1 MKIEPLDQELRQ
13 KLPSPHGVAMAI
25 MNACKR
31 DDATIAEIARLVQND
46 PALSGRLLKVANA
59 ATHGGRPVASAQEAV
74 SRLGLSVVK
83 QVALTFSLVE
93 QHGRGLCTVF
103 DYQGYWRQSLITA
116 LMMRELCP
124 ALQLGV
130 PDELFTLGL
139 LARVG
144 DLALATIYPAEY
156 ADILRQA
163 PQGNQL
169 LALERS
175 RLDIDHLQLST
186 ALLKDWG
193 IPEVLI
199 APIHQLEAPLQD
211 IAHDNSRSDRLTRAL
226 RLALQVAAI
235 AQATDTL
242 RAEKL
247 ATLADLAGS
256 LGFTVEEVG
265 ALIDRAL
272 EQSQF
277 WSDLLKV
284 QLAAAPFSDQLT
296 VPPDASAHTGDDTRL
311 RILIVEDE
319 PILLRLLEVWLQD
332 DINHTVMTASDGKQA
347 MAVALQCQP
356 HIVLTDWRMPHMSGV
371 ELCAA
376 LRTSEWGQ
384 NIYVV
389 MLTAADQEDELVE
402 AFNAGVDEYIT
413 KPINR
418 RAFTARLK
426 GATRYVRMREAW
438 ERDRDRLTQMA
449 SELALSNRRHQ
460 MASLTDQ
467 LTGIANR
474 RAGQLALSQAMSA
487 SVRYGHPTTV
497 LSLDI
502 DHFKRVNDTL
512 GHATGDTVLMA
523 VAKTLESQA
532 RKEDTVCRWGG
543 RRVFDR
549 GAQHLTGR
557 RRGGGPAHSQDHCRT
572 ADRGGRSARAHY
584 REHRG
589 GQLEPGHEKR
599 GRADP
604 VRRQGAVCRQEQR
617 TQWRGS
623 GGRTKNA
630 AGLNCV
636 PP

>member
-31 DDATIAEIARLVQND
+31 DDVTIDEIARLVQND

-59 ATHGGRPVASAQEAV
+59 AVHGGRPVASAQEAV
-74 SRLGLSVVK
+74 SRLGLSVVR

-93 QHGRGLCTVF
+93 QHGRGLCTAF
-103 DYQGYWRQSLITA
+103 DYQAYWSQSLIAA

-124 ALQLGV
+124 VLQLGV

-144 DLALATIYPAEY
+144 DLALATIYPVEY
-156 ADILRQA
+156 AEILRRA
-163 PQGNQL
+163 PHRSTL
-169 LALERS
+169 RTLERA
-175 RLDIDHLQLST
+175 RLDIDHLQLSI
-186 ALLKDWG
+186 ALLRDWG

-199 APIHQLEAPLQD
+199 APVHQIETPMDTQLP
-211 IAHDNSRSDRLTRAL
+211 DNSRSDRLTRAL
-226 RLALQVAAI
+226 HLALQVAAVTHGVK
-235 AQATDTL
+235 AK
-242 RAEKL
+242 RADQL
-247 ATLADLAGS
+247 ASLAGLAAS
-256 LGFTVEEVG
+256 LGFSVEAVG

-284 QLAAAPFSDQLT
+284 QVAPAPFSDK
-296 VPPDASAHTGDDTRL
+296 PDSGTADSAVDNLRL

-319 PILLRLLEVWLQD
+319 PILLKLLEVWLQD
-332 DINHTVMTASDGKQA
+332 GANHIVKTATDGRQA
-347 MAVALQCQP
+347 MGMALQFEP
-356 HIVLTDWRMPHMSGV
+356 HIVVTDWRMPHLSGV

-426 GATRYVRMREAW
+426 GATRYVRLREAW

-460 MASLTDQ
+460 LASLTDQ

-474 RAGQLALSQAMSA
+474 RAGQMALTQALSASA
-487 SVRYGHPTTV
+487 RYGYPTTI
-497 LSLDI
+497 LSVDI
-502 DHFKRVNDTL
+502 DHFKRVNDSL
-512 GHATGDTVLMA
+512 GHAAGDTVLIA
-523 VAKTLESQA
+523 VAGTLDAQA

-543 RRVFDR
+543 EEFLIVVPNVVPADGVAAARRLVRTIAEQPIVVDGQR
-549 GAQHLTGR
+549 VPITVSIGVACWS
-557 RRGGGPAHSQDHCRT
+557 PDMKT
-572 ADRGGRSARAHY
+572 ADELILCADKALYAVKSSGRNGVA
-584 REHRG
+584 
-589 GQLEPGHEKR
+589 L
-599 GRADP
+599 AD
-604 VRRQGAVCRQEQR
+604 GKKIQR
-617 TQWRGS
+617 
-623 GGRTKNA
+623 
-630 AGLNCV
+630 
-636 PP
+636 P